1 VIVGDEFEDVYDDA
15 TCRALDRWP
24 APAAPAAPSGPE
36 VARGWRAGLGATA
49 LLTAAALGV
58 QDVLEPKQRTPVIE
72 EIDLDSFALG
82 ENVPVTYIHVPGLPR
97 ASRAIVRPWLF
108 NR

>member
-1 VIVGDEFEDVYDDA
+1 V
-15 TCRALDRWP
+15 
-24 APAAPAAPSGPE
+24 
-36 VARGWRAGLGATA
+36 VAHGWRAGLGATA
-49 LLTAAALGV
+49 LLTAASLGV
-58 QDVLEPKQRTPVIE
+58 QDVLEPKQRTPIIE

-82 ENVPVTYIHVPGLPR
+82 EDVPVTYIHVPGVPR

>member
-1 VIVGDEFEDVYDDA
+1 VGDEFEDVYDDA

-24 APAAPAAPSGPE
+24 TTASGSGPE
-36 VARGWRAGLGATA
+36 VAQGWRAGLGATA

-58 QDVLEPKQRTPVIE
+58 QEVLEPKQRTPIIE

-82 ENVPVTYIHVPGLPR
+82 DDVPVTYIHVPGLPR
-97 ASRAIVRPWLF
+97 ASRAIVRPWLL

>member
-1 VIVGDEFEDVYDDA
+1 MGDEFEDVYDDI
-15 TCRALDRWP
+15 TRRALDRWS
-24 APAAPAAPSGPE
+24 APTSSSGPE

-49 LLTAAALGV
+49 FMTAAALGV
-58 QDVLEPKQRTPVIE
+58 QDVLEPKQRTPIIE
-72 EIDLDSFALG
+72 EIDLDSFGLG
-82 ENVPVTYIHVPGLPR
+82 DDVPVTYIHVPGVPR

>member
-1 VIVGDEFEDVYDDA
+1 VSVGDEFEDVYDDA
-15 TCRALDRWP
+15 TRRALDRWSVS
-24 APAAPAAPSGPE
+24 ASASGPV
-36 VARGWRAGLGATA
+36 VAHGWRAGLGATA
-49 LLTAAALGV
+49 LLTAASLGV
-58 QDVLEPKQRTPVIE
+58 QDVLEPKQRTPIIE

-82 ENVPVTYIHVPGLPR
+82 EDVPVTYIHVPGVPR

>member
-1 VIVGDEFEDVYDDA
+1 MSVGDEFEDVYDDA
-15 TCRALDRWP
+15 TRRALDRWP
-24 APAAPAAPSGPE
+24 TTASRSGPE
-36 VARGWRAGLGATA
+36 VAQGWRAGLGATA
-49 LLTAAALGV
+49 LLTASALGV
-58 QDVLEPKQRTPVIE
+58 QEVLEPKQRTPIIE

-82 ENVPVTYIHVPGLPR
+82 DDVPVTYIHVPGLPR